1 MTAEEAIKVTN
12 GSATLNQDGTVS
24 ESDTTKVDN
33 MEVDSSATVE
43 DKSIDNNNDK
53 SKSTS
58 DEIVSSV
65 EDKDNDND
73 KSKSKSNDND
83 KSKSKSEASNDNVTT
98 ESNNNKK
105 YTRAERQKHAFKV
118 QRDKLKESKA
128 RIKELEDKLAKY
140 DGLDKDKFDSED
152 KYIDYKI
159 DMNSDKRELE
169 RLKNEQTAQQM
180 EYANDLAEQRIKNNF
195 SNEQEEQEYRQ
206 LLDVAMN
213 NFDRLHP
220 EYGIKNFADLV
231 SEDRTVLEYL
241 ADSDNA
247 PRLIRHFIAKP
258 ESLLKIMRLSS
269 PLNKHAALDKM
280 EQSMMAYYRSKNI
293 TKKPLPST
301 GRVVNNKMTTVNTDK
316 WNKKWSAADALN
328 YLKNNH

>member
-1 MTAEEAIKVTN
+1 MTAEEAIKLTN
-12 GSATLNQDGTVS
+12 GSATLNQDGTVC

-43 DKSIDNNNDK
+43 DKSIDNDKSNDK
-53 SKSTS
+53 SKTTS

-65 EDKDNDND
+65 EDND
-73 KSKSKSNDND
+73 KSKDKSND
-83 KSKSKSEASNDNVTT
+83 KSNEASNDNVTT
-98 ESNNNKK
+98 ESNNNNKK

-159 DMNSDKRELE
+159 DMKSDKRELE

>member
-24 ESDTTKVDN
+24 ESDTTTKVDN
-33 MEVDSSATVE
+33 MEVDSSTTV
-43 DKSIDNNNDK
+43 DDNDN
-53 SKSTS
+53 KSTS

-65 EDKDNDND
+65 EDKDN
-73 KSKSKSNDND
+73 KSEASNDND
-83 KSKSKSEASNDNVTT
+83 KSKSNDKVNKDEVNT
-98 ESNNNKK
+98 ETNNKK

-159 DMNSDKRELE
+159 DMKSDKRELE

-180 EYANDLAEQRIKNNF
+180 EYANELSEQRIKNNF
-195 SNEQEEQEYRQ
+195 SDEKEEQEYRQ

-231 SEDRTVLEYL
+231 SEDRIVLEYL

-293 TKKPLPST
+293 KMKKPLPST

>member
-12 GSATLNQDGTVS
+12 GSATLNQDGTVC

-43 DKSIDNNNDK
+43 DKSNDK
-53 SKSTS
+53 SNSTS

-65 EDKDNDND
+65 EDND
-73 KSKSKSNDND
+73 KSKD
-83 KSKSKSEASNDNVTT
+83 KDKSKSEASNDNVTT

-159 DMNSDKRELE
+159 DMKSDKRELE

>member
-12 GSATLNQDGTVS
+12 GSATLNQDGTVC

-43 DKSIDNNNDK
+43 DKSIDKDK
-53 SKSTS
+53 DKSTS

-65 EDKDNDND
+65 EDKDND
-73 KSKSKSNDND
+73 KSND

-301 GRVVNNKMTTVNTDK
+301 GRVVNNKITTVNTDK

>member
-1 MTAEEAIKVTN
+1 MTAEEAIKLTN

-24 ESDTTKVDN
+24 ESDTTTKVDN

-43 DKSIDNNNDK
+43 DNDK
-53 SKSTS
+53 TKSTS

-65 EDKDNDND
+65 EDKDND
-73 KSKSKSNDND
+73 
-83 KSKSKSEASNDNVTT
+83 KSKSEASKDNVNT

-159 DMNSDKRELE
+159 DMKSDKRELE

-180 EYANDLAEQRIKNNF
+180 EYANELSEQRIKNNF
-195 SNEQEEQEYRQ
+195 SDEKEEQEYRQ

-269 PLNKHAALDKM
+269 PLNKHTALDKM

-301 GRVVNNKMTTVNTDK
+301 GRVVNNKITTVNTDK

>member
-12 GSATLNQDGTVS
+12 GSATLNQDGTVC

-43 DKSIDNNNDK
+43 DNDKSNDK

-65 EDKDNDND
+65 EDKDKD
-73 KSKSKSNDND
+73 KSKSN
-83 KSKSKSEASNDNVTT
+83 EASNDNVTT
-98 ESNNNKK
+98 ESNNNNKK

-159 DMNSDKRELE
+159 DMKTDKRELE

-258 ESLLKIMRLSS
+258 ESLLNIMRLSS

>member
-12 GSATLNQDGTVS
+12 GSATLNQDGTVC

-43 DKSIDNNNDK
+43 DKSIDNDK
-53 SKSTS
+53 SKDKSTS

-65 EDKDNDND
+65 EDND
-73 KSKSKSNDND
+73 KSND
-83 KSKSKSEASNDNVTT
+83 KSNEASNDNVTT
-98 ESNNNKK
+98 ESNNNNNKK

-159 DMNSDKRELE
+159 DMKSDKRELE